1 MDLPL
6 RHLPAECEE
15 RLRTDKALRRRAR
28 EEGDEGLEE
37 ADRRELRRIE
47 AYNDARIMGPGAAPK
62 NPSRGEEPPQG
73 GDAEQQEETDAGGGG
88 GSRGPEEGGDGVLTY
103 CCEGHPEEVYA
114 ALRGLREC
122 SLLTD
127 LTLILGGRGAAGVGG
142 ATLRVHSPVLA
153 AVSSLVRD
161 ALETRTRHHRAEPG
175 GGGVRSWSLSL
186 GPEVDPGG
194 LQAVLDFAYSGDTA
208 CLDGGTVARVRAAAD
223 ALGVPRVLD
232 LCAREG
238 EIQKKQ
244 REEGEEE
251 RRRRRAAEQMK
262 ASLRCVEE
270 LWEEGVGCDVVLDV
284 DGTAV
289 QGQPQFTHI

>member
-1 MDLPL
+1 
-6 RHLPAECEE
+6 
-15 RLRTDKALRRRAR
+15 
-28 EEGDEGLEE
+28 
-37 ADRRELRRIE
+37 
-47 AYNDARIMGPGAAPK
+47 MGPGAAPK

-88 GSRGPEEGGDGVLTY
+88 GSRGPEEGDDGVLTY

-114 ALRGLREC
+114 ALRRLREC

-175 GGGVRSWSLSL
+175 AGGVRSWSLSL

-223 ALGVPRVLD
+223 ALGVTRVLD

-238 EIQKKQ
+238 EIQKK
-244 REEGEEE
+244 
-251 RRRRRAAEQMK
+251 
-262 ASLRCVEE
+262 
-270 LWEEGVGCDVVLDV
+270 
-284 DGTAV
+284 
-289 QGQPQFTHI
+289 